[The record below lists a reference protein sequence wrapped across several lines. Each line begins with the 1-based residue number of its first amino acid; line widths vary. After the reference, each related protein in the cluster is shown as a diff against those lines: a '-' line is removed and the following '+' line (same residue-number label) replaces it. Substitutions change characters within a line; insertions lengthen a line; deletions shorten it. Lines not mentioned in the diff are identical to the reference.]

1 MTNKKQ
7 VIYHESARQKKDNTP
22 EWRRVNWARFHTMIP
37 ILDALENQ
45 NIPEDIQNALRNYL
59 VISLVSTIEFY
70 FKSIAIKNI
79 DKWNMNISDIVNK
92 EITVPFSAFDQ
103 IKAGDTTKGTQI
115 ARRFSFAKLDDID
128 DFFSKALKIQC
139 LERIKEFDRLDPSNY
154 FHYAASLNRNWKSFT
169 EMFELR
175 NKVVHDKKQVTLTT
189 NQLRSLCNCT
199 MNLLDHAQIV
209 CSGEFNEGFSN
220 DFMKRLGW
228 LRQREEQRQQRR
240 QRREQ
245 VQKHRQHHH

>member
-1 MTNKKQ
+1 MLVK
-7 VIYHESARQKKDNTP
+7 KKDNTP

-37 ILDALENQ
+37 ILDALKNQ

-59 VISLVSTIEFY
+59 VISLVRTIEFY

-154 FHYAASLNRNWKSFT
+154 FGMQRLLTGIGRVSQKCLN
-169 EMFELR
+169 
-175 NKVVHDKKQVTLTT
+175 
-189 NQLRSLCNCT
+189 
-199 MNLLDHAQIV
+199 
-209 CSGEFNEGFSN
+209 
-220 DFMKRLGW
+220 
-228 LRQREEQRQQRR
+228 
-240 QRREQ
+240 
-245 VQKHRQHHH
+245 